1 LLFFVAALGQR
12 IPESPP
18 ILNGTLRVLHGRLA
32 SEAPTHRYAVLSR
45 GVPMAMLVIH
55 DLPESVELDRQA
67 MSAITGGSMVQAH
80 QTLFTRRQTFTGFP
94 QTTVVEKAESVGPF
108 AGTGALRVH
117 TTLLR

>member
-1 LLFFVAALGQR
+1 
-12 IPESPP
+12 
-18 ILNGTLRVLHGRLA
+18 
-32 SEAPTHRYAVLSR
+32 
-45 GVPMAMLVIH
+45 MATLVIH

-94 QTTVVEKAESVGPF
+94 QTTAVEKAESASPF
-108 AGTGALRVH
+108 SGKGAPGVR

>member
-1 LLFFVAALGQR
+1 M
-12 IPESPP
+12 
-18 ILNGTLRVLHGRLA
+18 
-32 SEAPTHRYAVLSR
+32 HRHVILSR
-45 GVPMAMLVIH
+45 GVPMATLVIH

-80 QTLFTRRQTFTGFP
+80 QTLFSRRQTFTGFP
-94 QTTVVEKAESVGPF
+94 QTTTVEKAEAVGPF